1 MYNPE
6 LSDIDNAI
14 AIDVSPRHISKWR
27 KLQGHPKVSK
37 KYLIDKK
44 IADMYDHELSDS
56 DNAKVIGV
64 SCERIRE
71 WRQENNIKYPSKKDR
86 TDKKIAALYNPDL
99 SDSDN
104 AKVIGVSR
112 ERIREWR
119 QKNKI
124 KPNKLKRRYSECVQ
138 KRLDIFEK
146 IGSLYNVELSD
157 RENAKIIGVKPHMIH
172 EWRKENQDVIEI
184 LLNINDEDWKAIEE
198 FPDYMVS
205 RFGQVYS
212 KRANRILQPLNNID
226 GYICYAL
233 TKDKKRKNVNVNRLV
248 AEAFIPNPENK
259 TTVIYIDGDYT
270 NNIWTN
276 LKWGYRG
283 DSDRFMTAR
292 GNGDNAVKVNQY
304 TLDGEFVASYN
315 GYSEAARITHI
326 DRGGISKCCRGIQT
340 LSGGYVWKLDSSA
353 DNLAKASRNKKRC
366 ENMFNNVKKVRGKY
380 VIGKKVE
387 VNQYKPN
394 GEFVARYDSIINAQR
409 HTNIYACAI
418 GQCCLGKLK
427 STGGYVWKYAD
438 AIE

>member
-6 LSDIDNAI
+6 LSDSDNAI

-27 KLQGHPKVSK
+27 KLQGHPKSSK
-37 KYLIDKK
+37 KYL
-44 IADMYDHELSDS
+44 
-56 DNAKVIGV
+56 
-64 SCERIRE
+64 
-71 WRQENNIKYPSKKDR
+71 

-112 ERIREWR
+112 DRIRDWR
-119 QKNKI
+119 IENNI
-124 KPNKLKRRYSECVQ
+124 KPNKSKRRYPECKQ
-138 KRLDIFEK
+138 KKLDIFEK

-157 RENAKIIGVKPHMIH
+157 RENAKIIGVKPHRIH

-212 KRANRILQPLNNID
+212 KRVNRILQPLNNID
-226 GYICYAL
+226 GYVCYAL

-283 DSDRFMTAR
+283 DSDHFMTAR

-304 TLDGEFVASYN
+304 TLDGEFVARYN

-340 LSGGYVWKLDSSA
+340 VSGGYVWKLDSSA

-427 STGGYVWKYAD
+427 STGGYIWKYAD